1 MIYARVCVKERQSVC
16 VYAHICSS
24 IVSLSVNSTKFTRVR
39 VRVSVYTHVCTYIY
53 DSARNGDRYEGEWQ
67 ADRKHGFGRLVY
79 AEPRRGEHRDTSA
92 HNRNGHAILAAGSLS
107 QLRSCYLLYQP
118 KCAAAG
124 FRVRWRMRQS
134 PPYQEAKLEHK
145 PTLISSFLRG
155 KLGDFGKNRSLS
167 RSIQRHQA

>member
-124 FRVRWRMRQS
+124 FRVGLGLAS
-134 PPYQEAKLEHK
+134 CEGQESRRVA
-145 PTLISSFLRG
+145 
-155 KLGDFGKNRSLS
+155 RS
-167 RSIQRHQA
+167 R